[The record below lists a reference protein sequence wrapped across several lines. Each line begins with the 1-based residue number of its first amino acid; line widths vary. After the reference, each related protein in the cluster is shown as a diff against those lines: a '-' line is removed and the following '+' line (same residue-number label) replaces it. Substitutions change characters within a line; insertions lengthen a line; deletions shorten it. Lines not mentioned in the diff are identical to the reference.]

1 MSGWHD
7 FVESTLAP
15 IGRFGDDA
23 KREIIDDVVGVA
35 KWGKD
40 TISAIGNTARN
51 SAQGAEKIS
60 EALPKAIEAL
70 IKAAAEAAETPYFT
84 YLAIGVGGVAA
95 IMLLKK

>member
-7 FVESTLAP
+7 FVENTLAP

-23 KREIIDDVVGVA
+23 KREIIDDVLGVA

-40 TISAIGNTARN
+40 TISAVGNTARN
-51 SAQGAEKIS
+51 SAQGAEKLA
-60 EALPKAIEAL
+60 EALPDFLKKL
-70 IKAAAEAAETPYFT
+70 LDGLGDAAETPYLT
-84 YLAIGVGGVAA
+84 YLAIGAGGVAA